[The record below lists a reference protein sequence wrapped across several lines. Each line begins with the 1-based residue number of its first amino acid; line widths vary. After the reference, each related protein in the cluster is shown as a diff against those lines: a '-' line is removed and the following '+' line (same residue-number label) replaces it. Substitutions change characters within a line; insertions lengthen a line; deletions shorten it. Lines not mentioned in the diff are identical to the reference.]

1 MNSDV
6 RLKKLEKEV
15 MELKYQTNV
24 MKSLLSVRTVPIW
37 AQQAI
42 EAAEKSGVVESHVG
56 NSLDFCRIV
65 DLLHKKGIL

>member
-1 MNSDV
+1 MNIDA
-6 RLKKLEKEV
+6 RLKKLENEV
-15 MELKYQTNV
+15 IELKYQANV
-24 MKSLLSVRTVPIW
+24 LQSLVAVRTAPVW

-65 DLLHKKGIL
+65 DLLFKKGVL